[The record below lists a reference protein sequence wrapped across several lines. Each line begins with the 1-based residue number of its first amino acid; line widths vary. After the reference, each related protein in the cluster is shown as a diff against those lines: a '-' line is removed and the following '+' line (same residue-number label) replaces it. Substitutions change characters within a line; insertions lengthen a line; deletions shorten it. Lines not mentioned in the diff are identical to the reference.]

1 MKTINVTSKTTM
13 NVPPVFT
20 MKELQKANPSVK
32 ENTLYQRV
40 KVLLSED
47 SPIIVVEGDVKRTK
61 KKGRTELVYKLV
73 DASDDNKLINQC
85 RSQGRSV
92 TVAKID
98 APTDTVNPEPSVVVD
113 DVAPVAAQQ

>member
-13 NVPPVFT
+13 HVPSVFT

-73 DASDDNKLINQC
+73 DAKDDNKLIDQC

-98 APTDTVNPEPSVVVD
+98 APTD
-113 DVAPVAAQQ
+113 VAPVTDASASTESAPVVAQS